1 MKTARDKARRLAMP
15 THLTAFAAE
24 EWQRLA
30 PAARRAGTLST
41 ATVRSFELLVETLA
55 TERKARELVDRDGI
69 TVETGRGGVSRTRP
83 CGRWRRPG
91 CRQRRCCGCSDWSPA
106 SRQPAPIHKPKN
118 RRDRHGAAFSSETG
132 PATISAAGAAVPITR
147 RANLRA
153 RHAAG
158 GARPDRP
165 R

>member
-69 TVETGRGGVSRTRP
+69 TVETGRGGVKPHPAVRTMEAARVQAAALL
-83 CGRWRRPG
+83 RLFRLEPG
-91 CRQRRCCGCSDWSPA
+91 KPTTGANSQTE
-106 SRQPAPIHKPKN
+106 KPKGSTW
-118 RRDRHGAAFSSETG
+118 RG
-132 PATISAAGAAVPITR
+132 V
-147 RANLRA
+147 LK
-153 RHAAG
+153 
-158 GARPDRP
+158 
-165 R
+165 